1 MSGWLW
7 PLLGARV
14 VRLIWLLPLAAIGL
28 FTLVSIAP
36 FDPVE
41 AYVGARTA
49 LIGPEQREAIA
60 AAWGLDRPAPE
71 RFGLWLG
78 NVLRGDLG
86 DSLSFNAPVAQVI
99 ADRFPASL
107 RLIGL
112 AFVISFLLGTGLG
125 LWAAASVGRWPD
137 RVIRAFAVTLAS
149 SPGFWVAI
157 LLIAVFSVGLGWLP
171 SCCALPPGTTEAEG
185 TMAQGLV
192 HMILPAMTLS
202 VVGIAPLI
210 LHTRTRMLAFLDSPA
225 ARHLAAHGAMAGWLM
240 RGPGLRHALGPAL
253 TLHLA
258 GAGELFGGS
267 VLVETVFTWPGLGQ
281 ATVRAALGADAPL
294 LMGIGLATLIFV
306 FAGNLLAD
314 IAARLLD
321 PRLRQ
326 RGEAI

>member
-1 MSGWLW
+1 MTTWLW
-7 PLLGARV
+7 PLLRARLM
-14 VRLIWLLPLAAIGL
+14 RLFWLLPLAAVGL

-49 LIGPEQREAIA
+49 LIGSEQREAIA

-78 NVLRGDLG
+78 NVLRGDFG

-112 AFVISFLLGTGLG
+112 AFVISFILGTGLG
-125 LWAAASVGRWPD
+125 LWAAAAAGRWPD
-137 RVIRAFAVTLAS
+137 RVIRALAVTLAS

-157 LLIAVFSVGLGWLP
+157 LLIAVFSVRLGWLP
-171 SCCALPPGTTEAEG
+171 PCCALPPGTTLAEG
-185 TMAQGLV
+185 SAGQRML
-192 HMILPAMTLS
+192 HIILPAITLS
-202 VVGIAPLI
+202 VVGISPLI
-210 LHTRTRMLAFLDSPA
+210 LHTRTRMLAFLESPA
-225 ARHLAAHGAMAGWLM
+225 ARHMGAHGAKAGWLM

-267 VLVETVFTWPGLGQ
+267 VLAETVFAWPGLGQ

-294 LMGIGLATLIFV
+294 LMGIGLATLLFV

-321 PRLRQ
+321 PRLR
-326 RGEAI
+326 RGTEPT

>member
-1 MSGWLW
+1 MTAWVW
-7 PLLGARV
+7 PLLRARLL
-14 VRLIWLLPLAAIGL
+14 RLIWLLPLAAVGL
-28 FTLVSIAP
+28 YALVSIAP
-36 FDPVE
+36 FDPIE

-60 AAWGLDRPAPE
+60 AAWGLDRPAIE

-78 NVLRGDLG
+78 NVLRGDFG
-86 DSLSFNAPVAQVI
+86 DSLSYNAPVSQVI

-112 AFVISFLLGTGLG
+112 AFVISFVLGTGLG
-125 LWAAASVGRWPD
+125 LWAAASAGRWPD
-137 RVIRAFAVTLAS
+137 RVIRGFAVTLAS
-149 SPGFWVAI
+149 SPGIWVAI
-157 LLIAVFSVGLGWLP
+157 VLIMIFSVGLGWLP
-171 SCCALPPGTTEAEG
+171 SCCALPPGTTQSEG
-185 TMAQGLV
+185 NTGQRLLHV
-192 HMILPAMTLS
+192 ILPAMTLS

-225 ARHLAAHGAMAGWLM
+225 ARHLAAHGASTGWLM
-240 RGPGLRHALGPAL
+240 RGPGLRHAMGPAL

-267 VLVETVFTWPGLGQ
+267 VLAETVFAWPGLGQ

-294 LMGIGLATLIFV
+294 LMGIGLATLMFV
-306 FAGNLLAD
+306 LVGNLLAD

-321 PRLRQ
+321 PRLRK
-326 RGEAI
+326 ADKIA